1 MAERQELGREK
12 PLEVAAEAHVEHL
25 FAHALERPLAERE
38 RLLAHAADHGGEL
51 PELRVGGEPPAELDL
66 PARRRASTCAE
77 AGAPGARL
85 LARLPELARDAGG
98 CRREC
103 RPGACRHLA
112 EPLRHVLRF
121 LPEPG
126 RRHLGRPLD
135 LLARLCRLLGV
146 SQLVE
151 RLEIRRAA
159 TNLFFLAV
167 EIPEIEQIA
176 ARQQAFLAEE
186 RQHLFADQHRAE
198 PGPDLVELRLL
209 PQMLEQRMVAERV
222 EQRPVEHARARHVL
236 WPSPA
241 RFELEEE
248 AEDVLD
254 ERVEMGDEPAAG
266 LDQGGERR
274 RIGSERREGAPV
286 VRVALDPAVLARR
299 DEDGP
304 RRRLRAAAGRHQSRA
319 SISCWICTISCF
331 SASTRSTGRPPL
343 RACARMASTLPRMFR
358 ILVCAS
364 TAARVRSSPES
375 HSRNASS
382 RSSRDWKSRTW
393 TSSS

>member
-1 MAERQELGREK
+1 MSADEKHMKRKSRRWRRAISRSVSATAFDQISFSPAIEPDPSRQTIIG
-12 PLEVAAEAHVEHL
+12 P
-25 FAHALERPLAERE
+25 RPRSSAPRSEYVSSC
-38 RLLAHAADHGGEL
+38 
-51 PELRVGGEPPAELDL
+51 PST
-66 PARRRASTCAE
+66 RRRPKSRRSS
-77 AGAPGARL
+77 GWPSARS
-85 LARLPELARDAGG
+85 
-98 CRREC
+98 
-103 RPGACRHLA
+103 PGACGHLA

-151 RLEIRRAA
+151 RLEICRAA

-186 RQHLFADQHRAE
+186 RQHLLADQHRAE

-209 PQMLEQRMVAERV
+209 AQVLEQRMVAERL

-248 AEDVLD
+248 TEDVLD

-319 SISCWICTISCF
+319 SISCWICTIS
-331 SASTRSTGRPPL
+331 
-343 RACARMASTLPRMFR
+343 
-358 ILVCAS
+358 
-364 TAARVRSSPES
+364 
-375 HSRNASS
+375 
-382 RSSRDWKSRTW
+382 
-393 TSSS
+393 